1 MKRHEKS
8 CILRH
13 DIDLSISKALRMA
26 DFEASRPVQIQS
38 TYFVLLKTDFY
49 NPASRNSLS
58 MLRNIVSMG
67 HEIGL
72 HFDEAAY
79 SDNMDYKA
87 LCLAVESEAKILE
100 SILGI
105 PIRTVSMHRPSTR
118 FLESNYEFTDLINA
132 YDKVY
137 FRDYKYISDSR
148 RTWRENPIAAVESGE
163 YRKLHILIHPF
174 WYEFNEVSTQII
186 LYKYIVS
193 ASEERRRSLADN
205 IRDINNLLR

>member
-1 MKRHEKS
+1 MKFTYRAYGELLDLLLDNGFHFSKYGEVKRHEKS

-79 SDNMDYKA
+79 SDNMDYKHYV
-87 LCLAVESEAKILE
+87 LQW
-100 SILGI
+100 
-105 PIRTVSMHRPSTR
+105 
-118 FLESNYEFTDLINA
+118 
-132 YDKVY
+132 KVKP
-137 FRDYKYISDSR
+137 KY
-148 RTWRENPIAAVESGE
+148 WKV
-163 YRKLHILIHPF
+163 F
-174 WYEFNEVSTQII
+174 
-186 LYKYIVS
+186 
-193 ASEERRRSLADN
+193 
-205 IRDINNLLR
+205 